1 MENDK
6 NEPQPLPMKAITAGV
21 AGLFVVVAVAYLVL
35 PAFFDSSP
43 FGLLFHRGP
52 APWALDPEEQAKF
65 KLTETQAKGRYHFLQ
80 YCASCHGPDGRGNG
94 PTSSTLNRRPPN
106 FLLPAPSGLQNS
118 LDVAGVVKT
127 LNEGLQGNQMP
138 SFSHLPESVKQ
149 EIAEFVEHLHKNPAL
164 Y

>member
-1 MENDK
+1 
-6 NEPQPLPMKAITAGV
+6 
-21 AGLFVVVAVAYLVL
+21 
-35 PAFFDSSP
+35 
-43 FGLLFHRGP
+43 
-52 APWALDPEEQAKF
+52 
-65 KLTETQAKGRYHFLQ
+65 
-80 YCASCHGPDGRGNG
+80 
-94 PTSSTLNRRPPN
+94 
-106 FLLPAPSGLQNS
+106 LQNS